1 MAEAG
6 TAADD
11 RPARPAR
18 VAVVGPFSGPRAAWG
33 ELLEHAAAAH
43 DGVRWEFHDDRGDA
57 IVAREVAETIAA
69 DGGHALVVGHFNSAG
84 ARLALPVYRS
94 AGLPLLLPLATAPRL
109 LDGPAGAALR
119 WCPDDLAQL
128 VELRSA
134 VREAGHTRLAVVDDG
149 GTYGAVLAQ
158 LLRGL
163 PADGLRLVDVAE
175 ADALVVCGTHVGA
188 AREARARR
196 AAGFPGTLYFT
207 DDCAVDE
214 FPGLLGDAGGTA
226 SVVRLRGGAPAYV
239 ESTLATAAAVLTAR
253 PELTGTAL
261 LEALRAHADRRFTP
275 EGDPEPSA
283 TGPGWEVVP
292 LDPPPSRP
300 AAAQHGAGH
309 DGSGHDGAGHH
320 GKTYDVL
327 VIGAGVLGSAT
338 ADLLAR
344 QGLRVAMTA
353 PSAEDPAA
361 TRYSGGLVRAYEADP
376 ALRELALRS
385 HRLAWREGAARRG
398 PSGFRRTGS
407 LVLLGEADLD
417 EAAKGVAE
425 LTGAGIEAA
434 LLAPRELDD
443 RFPGLRTQDVAG
455 AVWEPG
461 GGYADPA
468 AACLGYR
475 QEAATHGAFVLPGRV
490 RRLDR
495 RPDHV
500 QVTLEQG
507 EAGARAVVLA
517 AGAGTPWIR
526 GHGLSATAEAPVA
539 TPRTKRIRYAFFRLP
554 GNPATPTVTD
564 LVTGLWARP
573 QHTGLG
579 AGGWL
584 VGRPVDEW
592 DVPPGGAD
600 AVTAAQAEHIREAA
614 VRRWPGIE
622 RAEFL
627 GGRHGVDLFTADGRP
642 LIGRDPSEPRLVFAT
657 GGSGA
662 GFKTAPA
669 VAESAAAHVVEA
681 LG

>member
-1 MAEAG
+1 M
-6 TAADD
+6 
-11 RPARPAR
+11 R

-33 ELLEHAAAAH
+33 ELLEGAAAAH

-57 IVAREVAETIAA
+57 IVARKVAETIVA

-84 ARLALPVYRS
+84 ARLALPVYRC
-94 AGLPLLLPLATAPRL
+94 AGVPLLLPLATAPRL

-134 VREAGHTRLAVVDDG
+134 IRRAGHTRLAVADDG
-149 GTYGAVLAQ
+149 STYGAVLAQ

-163 PADGLRLVDVAE
+163 PADGVRLVDAGD

-196 AAGFPGTLYFT
+196 AAGFTGALYFT

-214 FPGLLGDAGGTA
+214 FPGLLGDAGHA
-226 SVVRLRGGAPAYV
+226 ANVARLRGGAAAYV
-239 ESTLATAAAVLTAR
+239 ESALATAAAVLTAH

-261 LEALRAHADRRFTP
+261 LDAVRAHADRRFTP
-275 EGDPEPSA
+275 QGDPEPSA
-283 TGPGWEVVP
+283 TGTTGPGWEVVP
-292 LDPPPSRP
+292 LDPPTRP
-300 AAAQHGAGH
+300 TAAHHGAGSGAGH
-309 DGSGHDGAGHH
+309 DGKA
-320 GKTYDVL
+320 YDVL
-327 VIGAGVLGSAT
+327 VIGAGVLGAAT

-361 TRYSGGLVRAYEADP
+361 TRYSGGLVRAYEPDP
-376 ALRELALRS
+376 AMRELAVRS
-385 HRLAWREGAARRG
+385 HRPAWREGAAPHG

-434 LLAPRELDD
+434 LLTPRELDD
-443 RFPGLRTQDVAG
+443 RFSGLRTRDVAG

-468 AACLGYR
+468 ATCLR
-475 QEAATHGAFVLPGRV
+475 HRRDAAAHGAFVLPGRV
-490 RRLDR
+490 RHLDQ

-500 QVTLEQG
+500 HVTLEQG
-507 EAGARAVVLA
+507 EVGARAVVLA

-526 GHGLSATAEAPVA
+526 GHGLTATADAPA
-539 TPRTKRIRYAFFRLP
+539 GQPRTKRIRYAFFRLP
-554 GNPATPTVTD
+554 GNPVTPTVVD

-584 VGRPVDEW
+584 VGRPADEW

-600 AVTAAQAEHIREAA
+600 TVTAAQAEHIREGA
-614 VRRWPGIE
+614 VRRWPGLA

-642 LIGRDPSEPRLVFAT
+642 LIGPDPSTPRVVFAT

-669 VAESAAAHVVEA
+669 VAESAAAHALAA